1 MTGLGEA
8 AGTTVAGVGEAAGTT
23 VAGVGEAVWSVHTPS
38 TELVPGSQVVAQAAS
53 ALVVPFITEMWAPH
67 VGAEWAVHGVL
78 SLLEE

>member
-1 MTGLGEA
+1 MALRVGINVGLEEDGDG
-8 AGTTVAGVGEAAGTT
+8 AGWV
-23 VAGVGEAVWSVHTPS
+23 VWGVHTPS
-38 TELVPGSQVVAQAAS
+38 MKMVPGSQVDAQAAS